1 MIYRRWRDA
10 DVLSTI
16 FAMVGLII
24 AVLLYEFSRN
34 LWELGMDGDM
44 IDTEKYEDPMTH
56 PLVNHK
62 WTNPA
67 RIVIAGTSA
76 LAACFIVV
84 RQYYKNMWLNEFF
97 TVQQSVCNSQGVP
110 DISVMFHIEIAGKDV
125 RAQ

>member
-44 IDTEKYEDPMTH
+44 IDTEKY
-56 PLVNHK
+56 
-62 WTNPA
+62 
-67 RIVIAGTSA
+67 
-76 LAACFIVV
+76 
-84 RQYYKNMWLNEFF
+84 
-97 TVQQSVCNSQGVP
+97 
-110 DISVMFHIEIAGKDV
+110 
-125 RAQ
+125 